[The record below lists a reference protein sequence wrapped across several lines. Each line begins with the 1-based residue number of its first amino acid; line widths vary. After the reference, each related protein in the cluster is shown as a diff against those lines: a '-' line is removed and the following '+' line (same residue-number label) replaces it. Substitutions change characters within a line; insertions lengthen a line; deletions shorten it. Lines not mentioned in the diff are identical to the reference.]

1 MPTYTWSFAQSFLVF
16 LVIVFVSQSLAT
28 RLRSLVPMPLFF
40 GVLFAAGF
48 ALDWLPQ
55 DLLLAS
61 NMVAVGTIA
70 FNVLVIHSG
79 TMVDLPMLRAK
90 WRQALLA
97 AGSALV
103 MTAVLLLVLPPL
115 IGRDLALLAPGAVV
129 GGGASCA
136 IGSRWVSG
144 VRPEISFYPWMIFMF
159 QGLFSVP
166 VVTWAL
172 NKETAR
178 LAGEL
183 SAQPP
188 APPPAGGRPAG
199 GPIAPAFGPV
209 AKIPQAYKTPAYY
222 LGLIMAVAVV
232 NYTLQGTVLAGLNI
246 NLNIT
251 ALLLGVLAGSLGLV
265 DRAPLFK
272 CDSYGLLILSL
283 MGLMANNL
291 ANTPLDTLLSLVPP
305 VLITLALGSAVLI
318 GCGVGFARLF
328 GMSPYQGIILTMNCV
343 MGFPVNQM
351 LVNQAVS
358 RAPEQLRGA
367 LAGRLTPLL
376 SLGTMLVS
384 NALSIFIISI
394 LVSFVQ

>member
-1 MPTYTWSFAQSFLVF
+1 MPTYTWSFAQSFLIF
-16 LVIVFVSQSLAT
+16 LMIVFVAQSLAAW
-28 RLRSLVPMPLFF
+28 LRSLVPMPLFF
-40 GVLFAAGF
+40 GVFFAGGF
-48 ALDWLPQ
+48 ALGWLPR

-79 TMVDLPMLRAK
+79 TMVDL
-90 WRQALLA
+90 ALVRMKRKEALTA
-97 AGSALV
+97 VGSALV
-103 MTAVLLLVLPPL
+103 MTAVLMLVLPPL

-144 VRPEISFYPWMIFMF
+144 IRPDISFFPWMIFMF

-172 NKETAR
+172 KKEGAR
-178 LAGEL
+178 LVDEL
-183 SAQPP
+183 SAQPA
-188 APPPAGGRPAG
+188 APPGGRP
-199 GPIAPAFGPV
+199 GPVAPAFGPV
-209 AKIPQAYKTPAYY
+209 ARIPQVYKTPAYY
-222 LGLIMAVAVV
+222 LGLIMAAAGL
-232 NYTLQGTVLAGLNI
+232 NYALQGTVLAGMNI

-251 ALLLGVLAGSLGLV
+251 ALLLGILAGNLGLI

-291 ANTPLDTLLSLVPP
+291 ANTPLDTLLSLTAP
-305 VLITLALGSAVLI
+305 VLIALAAGTAVLTA
-318 GCGVGFARLF
+318 CGVGFARLL
-328 GMSPYQGIILTMNCV
+328 GMSPYEGIILAMNSV

-351 LVNQAVS
+351 LVSQAAAS
-358 RAPEQLRGA
+358 APEHLRGA
-367 LAGRLTPLL
+367 LTGRLTPLL
-376 SLGTMLVS
+376 GLGTMLVS
-384 NALSIFIISI
+384 NGVSIFTISI
-394 LVSFVQ
+394 LVSFVK